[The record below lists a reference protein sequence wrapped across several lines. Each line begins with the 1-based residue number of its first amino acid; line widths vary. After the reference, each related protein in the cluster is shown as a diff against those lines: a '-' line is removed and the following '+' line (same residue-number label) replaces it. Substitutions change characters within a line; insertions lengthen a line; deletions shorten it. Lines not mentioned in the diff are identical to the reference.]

1 MNLTWRKPGFVR
13 VLNKYIQGHLVIN
26 YEEDDVAESILM
38 HYEMGVGSL
47 LMAEIYTRVKISQ
60 TITGLLAQ
68 QPCNNTVNMIEQDW
82 QNNSIVQYE
91 QHC

>member
-1 MNLTWRKPGFVR
+1 MFT
-13 VLNKYIQGHLVIN
+13 H
-26 YEEDDVAESILM
+26 
-38 HYEMGVGSL
+38 MGAGSL